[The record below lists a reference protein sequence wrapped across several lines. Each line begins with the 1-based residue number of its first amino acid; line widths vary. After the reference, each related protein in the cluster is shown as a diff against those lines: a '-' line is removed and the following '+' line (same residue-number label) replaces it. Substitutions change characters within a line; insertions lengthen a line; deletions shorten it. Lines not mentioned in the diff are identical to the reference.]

1 MAINLKIKMTETA
14 MKWNGSGFG
23 EEILS
28 QNVFILEN
36 SGLSDP
42 QTKLYRDETKQYRDE
57 TKQYR
62 DEITAGRLLSD
73 QLVLASGKAYE
84 VKLKAVPTGFELWL

>member
-42 QTKLYRDETKQYRDE
+42 QTKLYRDETKQYHDAVLQGKFLGDE
-57 TKQYR
+57 W
-62 DEITAGRLLSD
+62 ILG
-73 QLVLASGKAYE
+73 SGKAYE
-84 VKLKAVPTGFELWL
+84 VSLKAVPTGFELWA

>member
-57 TKQYR
+57 IVQGNFLGDSLT
-62 DEITAGRLLSD
+62 
-73 QLVLASGKAYE
+73 LASSKAYPAT
-84 VKLKAVPTGFELWL
+84 LRAVSTGFQLWL

>member
-57 TKQYR
+57 
-62 DEITAGRLLSD
+62 ITAGRLLND